1 MPAEVDRQDE
11 QLHLDYASPGTPRP
25 DAATRLI
32 IALLLAFLALGA
44 IFFAIVI
51 YTSWIS

>member
-1 MPAEVDRQDE
+1 MDRQNE
-11 QLHLDYASPGTPRP
+11 RLHLDYASPRTPRP
-25 DAATRLI
+25 DATTRLI

-44 IFFAIVI
+44 VFFAIVI